1 MTIFGECPL
10 TLYIWKSPVG
20 PLPVQSTNLVS
31 HLLSLN
37 KALILR
43 PVAWVNA
50 EKYSNL
56 SSLYSV
62 PSVR

>member
-1 MTIFGECPL
+1 MYGKAPPPG
-10 TLYIWKSPVG
+10 S
-20 PLPVQSTNLVS
+20 LPVQSTNFVS
-31 HLLSLN
+31 HLLSYN

-56 SSLYSV
+56 TSLCGPHSV
-62 PSVR
+62 LSVR